1 MYFLKNMP
9 MGFINGL
16 RVTDFTDDTAIVT
29 VPFNYWTK
37 NPFRSMYFAVQSMA
51 AELSSGVIALEAV
64 KNAQVPVSMLV
75 LNMKADFQKKAR
87 TKIKFVC
94 NDGQEIR
101 QAVAKSV
108 ETNEGQTVTVTST
121 GYDMQGDI
129 VSLFNF
135 TWTFKPKN
143 K

>member
-9 MGFINGL
+9 MGFVNGL
-16 RVTDFTDDTAIVT
+16 RVIDFTDEKAVVT

-37 NPFRSMYFAVQSMA
+37 NPFKSMYFAVQSMA
-51 AELSSGVIALEAV
+51 AELSSGAIALDAV
-64 KNAQVPVSMLV
+64 ANAKVPVSMLV
-75 LNMKADFQKKAR
+75 LNMKADFRKKAR
-87 TKIKFVC
+87 SKIKFIC
-94 NDGQEIR
+94 EDGQKIR

-121 GYDMQGDI
+121 GFDKQGDI
-129 VSLFNF
+129 VSVFNF
-135 TWTFKPKN
+135 TWTFKPKT

>member
-9 MGFINGL
+9 MGFVNGL
-16 RVTDFTDDTAIVT
+16 RVTDFNDEKAVVT

-37 NPFRSMYFAVQSMA
+37 NPFKSMYFAVQSMA
-51 AELSSGVIALEAV
+51 AELSSGAIALDTVA
-64 KNAQVPVSMLV
+64 NAKVPVSMLV
-75 LNMKADFQKKAR
+75 LNMKADFRKKAR
-87 TKIKFVC
+87 SKIKFIC
-94 NDGQEIR
+94 EDGQKIR

-121 GYDMQGDI
+121 GFDKQGDI
-129 VSLFNF
+129 VSVFNF
-135 TWTFKPKN
+135 TWTFKPKT

>member
-9 MGFINGL
+9 MGFVNGL
-16 RVTDFTDDTAIVT
+16 RVTDFNDEKAVVT

-37 NPFRSMYFAVQSMA
+37 NPFKSIYFAVQSMA
-51 AELSSGVIALEAV
+51 AELSSGAIALDTVA
-64 KNAQVPVSMLV
+64 NAKVPVSMLV
-75 LNMKADFQKKAR
+75 LNMKADFRKKAR
-87 TKIKFVC
+87 SKIKFIC
-94 NDGQEIR
+94 EDGQKIR

-121 GYDMQGDI
+121 GFDKQGDI
-129 VSLFNF
+129 VSVFNF
-135 TWTFKPKN
+135 TWTFKPKT